1 MIEFSHISKLLIKKK
16 LKILT
21 NTEKVQ
27 LKKFNKKHPFLK
39 EIKISE
45 LIDSV
50 NSYSKIDKEN
60 AWKLIEARTKT
71 ERPVI
76 KLFKKRWYGY
86 AASLVLILTS
96 AYFLKD
102 ILFQTVIP
110 NNSNQTETSNI
121 LKGTDK
127 ATLTL
132 ADGSEVFLEKGTAVK
147 TQNANSNG
155 KEIVYTANTKR
166 TATVIYNRLTIP
178 RGGQFFIKLAD
189 GTQVWL
195 NSESQLKYPVAFIEG
210 KTREVEL
217 IYGEAYFEVTPSSQ
231 NNGAKFKVINK
242 SQEIEVLGTAFNLKA
257 YKDENTIYT
266 TLAEG
271 SVAITFDNKSE
282 ILVPNQ
288 QSIFNTTN
296 SNFKLK
302 TVDVYNEIS
311 WKDGVFSF
319 ERKPLKDIM
328 KVFARWYDME
338 VVFENKSLEDEK
350 FFGVLDKEQ
359 SIKEILETIKNFKII
374 ENYEIKDKTIILK

>member
-121 LKGTDK
+121 VKGTDK

-242 SQEIEVLGTAFNLKA
+242 SQEIEVLGTAFNIKA

>member
-39 EIKISE
+39 EIKIAE

-242 SQEIEVLGTAFNLKA
+242 SQEIEVLGTAFNIKA

>member
-242 SQEIEVLGTAFNLKA
+242 SQEIEVLGTAFNIKA

>member
-27 LKKFNKKHPFLK
+27 LKKFNKKHPFSK
-39 EIKISE
+39 DIKIAE

-50 NSYSKIDKEN
+50 NSYSKINKEN

-76 KLFKKRWYGY
+76 KLFKKRWYRY

-102 ILFQTVIP
+102 ILFQTAIP
-110 NNSNQTETSNI
+110 NNPNQTETSNI
-121 LKGTDK
+121 VKGTDK
-127 ATLTL
+127 AKLTL
-132 ADGSEVFLEKGTAVK
+132 ADGSEIFLEKGRAVK

-242 SQEIEVLGTAFNLKA
+242 SQVIEVLGTAFNLKA

-296 SNFKLK
+296 GNFKLK

-374 ENYEIKDKTIILK
+374 KNYEIKDKTIILK

>member
-27 LKKFNKKHPFLK
+27 LKKFNKKHPFSK
-39 EIKISE
+39 DIKIAE

-50 NSYSKIDKEN
+50 NSYSKINKEN

-102 ILFQTVIP
+102 ILFQTAIP
-110 NNSNQTETSNI
+110 NNPNQTETSNI
-121 LKGTDK
+121 VKGTDK

-132 ADGSEVFLEKGTAVK
+132 ADGSEIFLEKGRAVK

-242 SQEIEVLGTAFNLKA
+242 SQVIEVLGTAFNLKA

-296 SNFKLK
+296 GNFKLK

-359 SIKEILETIKNFKII
+359 SIKEIL
-374 ENYEIKDKTIILK
+374 

>member
-27 LKKFNKKHPFLK
+27 LEKFNKKHPFSK
-39 EIKISE
+39 EIKIAE

-242 SQEIEVLGTAFNLKA
+242 SQEIEVLGTAFNIKA